1 MMERIKRIDSTA
13 PTLEQRIANALN
25 NTNVSSEALVALLAE
40 CEHAIAAADR
50 AVAKAKEDAFDP
62 CIYPDAKAARELI
75 DDTTFQANR
84 LRTIQPRLERRLR
97 DVCEREQADAWIE
110 RYNRLKP
117 VRDQLAEEFAE
128 AYAAAPQIADV
139 LTRISELNGE
149 IQRLHLDRPNNVN
162 LYLHSAEAVARGGL
176 DFDGTASVS
185 QRLSLPNFEHPEQ
198 LLWPRPQPAVDVSH
212 FVSSEEYGGR
222 YSSRWH
228 EKVAQEQKKRD
239 VEQARLDAV
248 EADKRAYDWRPRQ

>member
-1 MMERIKRIDSTA
+1 VIDRVLKKTEQ
-13 PTLEQRIANALN
+13 PLEQKISAALN
-25 NTNVSSEALVALLAE
+25 DTNCQSKTLANLLTE
-40 CEHAIAAADR
+40 CEYAIAAADR
-50 AVAKAKEDAFDP
+50 AAAKAKEDAFDP
-62 CIYPDAKAARELI
+62 ALYPDAKAARELI

-97 DVCEREQADAWIE
+97 DVCEREQAVAWIE
-110 RYNRLKP
+110 RYNKLKP

-149 IQRLHLDRPNNVN
+149 IQRLHQDRPNNVT

-198 LLWPRPQPAVDVSH
+198 LLWPRPQPIDTALFQPNGFDR
-212 FVSSEEYGGR
+212 R
-222 YSSRWH
+222 YTADWWKDGAEAAERQRQ
-228 EKVAQEQKKRD
+228 EDAQALAKAEQQKKDFYRG
-239 VEQARLDAV
+239 
-248 EADKRAYDWRPRQ
+248 K